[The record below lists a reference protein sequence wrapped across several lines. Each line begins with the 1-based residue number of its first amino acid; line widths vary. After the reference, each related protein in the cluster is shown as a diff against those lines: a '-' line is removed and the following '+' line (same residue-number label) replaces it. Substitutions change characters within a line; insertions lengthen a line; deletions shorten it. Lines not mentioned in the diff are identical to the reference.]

1 MLTKTIDLKKNFP
14 DLKGLLSIVADGTE
28 VVFTEDNAPIAR
40 LIPISER
47 IAGLHS
53 GAIWISEAG
62 RNRRRLLEQG
72 YDHFR

>member
-14 DLKGLLSIVADGTE
+14 DLKGLLYIVADGTE
-28 VVFTEDNAPIAR
+28 VVLTEDNAPIAR

-53 GAIWISEAG
+53 GAIWISEDFDEPLPDEFWEGNA
-62 RNRRRLLEQG
+62 
-72 YDHFR
+72 